1 MTTSHQPS
9 AINHSTI
16 RPSTINHQPFSQQ
29 PSPLRILTNM
39 TFWQSRTWTDNTTSL
54 YEPGS
59 PEGGLSPWREA
70 VALWR
75 RARYFDA
82 VVTLGDRTSLFYG
95 LICWITGRRSRQ
107 VLSEIFI
114 DTPHPTSPT
123 WLLKRWLYRRIANRS
138 MGVLTNCSAEIPAI
152 ASRFS
157 IATDKLR
164 YVPLHTTI
172 AEPHMSERNEGYVL
186 AAGRTLRD
194 YATLLRAAPSISA
207 PIMILCG
214 QDDLVGVPLPAN
226 VTVIR
231 DAPRAEYLDRLER
244 CSIVVIPL
252 LPAER
257 ATGQVVLLEA
267 MALGK
272 PVVATR
278 APGTEDHITH
288 GAEGF
293 LVPPD
298 NPEALSEGVRQLLA
312 DGQLSTG
319 LGRKALQRVVEQF
332 TIETHARAKL
342 AAVADLVHRAG

>member
-1 MTTSHQPS
+1 MTTSHQPL
-9 AINHSTI
+9 
-16 RPSTINHQPFSQQ
+16 TINHQPL
-29 PSPLRILTNM
+29 PPRILTNM
-39 TFWQSRTWTDNTTSL
+39 TFWQSRTWTGNTTSL

-75 RARYFDA
+75 RARNFDA
-82 VVTLGDRTSLFYG
+82 VVTLGDRTSLLYG

-114 DTPHPTSPT
+114 DVPRPTSPA
-123 WLLKRWLYRRIANRS
+123 WLLKRWLYRRIASRS

-152 ASRFS
+152 ASRFR

-172 AEPHMSERNEGYVL
+172 AEPRMSERNEGYVL

-214 QDDLVGVPLPAN
+214 QDDLVGVSLPAN

-272 PVVATR
+272 PVIATR
-278 APGTEDHITH
+278 APGTDDHVTH
-288 GAEGF
+288 EADGL
-293 LVPPD
+293 LVPPV
-298 NPEALSEGVRQLLA
+298 NPNALSESIKRLLA
-312 DGQLSTG
+312 NAHLSAEIG
-319 LGRKALQRVVEQF
+319 GKALQRVLEQH

-342 AAVADLVHRAG
+342 AAIADLVHRAG

>member
-1 MTTSHQPS
+1 MCNDSNQGTMTTSHQPS
-9 AINHSTI
+9 
-16 RPSTINHQPFSQQ
+16 TINHQP
-29 PSPLRILTNM
+29 SPPRILTNM

-75 RARYFDA
+75 RARNFDA
-82 VVTLGDRTSLFYG
+82 VVTLGDRTSLLYG

-114 DTPHPTSPT
+114 DAPRPTSLA

-152 ASRFS
+152 ASRFR
-157 IATDKLR
+157 IAADKLR

-172 AEPHMSERNEGYVL
+172 AEPRMSERNEGYVL

-214 QDDLVGVPLPAN
+214 QDDLVGVSLPAN

-272 PVVATR
+272 PVIATHT
-278 APGTEDHITH
+278 PGIRDLLRDGHNGLE
-288 GAEGF
+288 
-293 LVPPD
+293 VPPQ
-298 NPEALSEGVRQLLA
+298 NPAALSRSIGQLVNDPQLAMRLSKEALSDVRQLYTVNLHA
-312 DGQLSTG
+312 GHKIQAISNLWQLS
-319 LGRKALQRVVEQF
+319 LQ
-332 TIETHARAKL
+332 
-342 AAVADLVHRAG
+342 